1 MRSDI
6 TRKQQKRSDY
16 TDVPN
21 IIVKITPVFCRFDQK
36 KFWWMD
42 KLGFLRHFSALQMV
56 AEIFRN
62 DQL

>member
-6 TRKQQKRSDY
+6 TTKQQKRSDY
-16 TDVPN
+16 TDAPN
-21 IIVKITPVFCRFDQK
+21 IIVTITSYFCRFDQK

-42 KLGFLRHFSALQMV
+42 KLGFLRHFSALQIL